1 MHCFMV
7 VVFAKRKC
15 ALYGREPLCE
25 SRRMSEIVA
34 TNFDG
39 YVVEAAL
46 AAFFRAA
53 TQPRVKP
60 RRPRRLSFRQAET
73 QAGRP
78 VASVTDRPDGSR
90 TYAFGQSTASP
101 DAEVNEWDL
110 DLGAP
115 SPPPLRQ

>member
-1 MHCFMV
+1 
-7 VVFAKRKC
+7 
-15 ALYGREPLCE
+15 
-25 SRRMSEIVA
+25 MSEIV
-34 TNFDG
+34 TTYLDG
-39 YVVEAAL
+39 SVVDTALAAFLDDSVVDTAL

-53 TQPRVKP
+53 TQLRVKP
-60 RRPRRLSFRQAET
+60 RRPRRLSFRQAEK

-90 TYAFGQSTASP
+90 TYAFGQSTSAP